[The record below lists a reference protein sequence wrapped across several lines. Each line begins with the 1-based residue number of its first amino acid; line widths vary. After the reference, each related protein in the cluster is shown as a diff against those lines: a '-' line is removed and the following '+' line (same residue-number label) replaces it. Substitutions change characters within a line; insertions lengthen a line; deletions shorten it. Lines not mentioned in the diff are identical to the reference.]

1 MLSELFDGHIFC
13 VVFNMDEYVI
23 VSIFY
28 VGVGFP
34 RVFLGAVGAHGA
46 SDSAGSVIQNTV
58 IHMWRNFER
67 FDYQLVEKPGWVWF
81 PPSVVVLLPFGLYL
95 SLVSQGCWWPLR
107 RQIPCFIGNVMVGG
121 HLLQPVRSSILQHV
135 DALDMRLMMASK
147 NCEELSSG
155 RVSASCCRLLR
166 SPTTSLT
173 GRTLILQSLGCSFI
187 FFERVFVRF
196 NVNIKKFM

>member
-1 MLSELFDGHIFC
+1 MVLDGYIFC
-13 VVFNMDEYVI
+13 LVFNIDEFVI
-23 VSIFY
+23 VSIFC

-34 RVFLGAVGAHGA
+34 RDFPGAVGAHGA

-81 PPSVVVLLPFGLYL
+81 PPSVVVLLPIGLYL
-95 SLVSQGCWWPLR
+95 SPVSQGCWWLLR
-107 RQIPCFIGNVMVGG
+107 RQIPCFTGDVMVGD
-121 HLLQPVRSSILQHV
+121 HLLQPGRSSILQHV
-135 DALDMRLMMASK
+135 ELDMRLMVASK

-155 RVSASCCRLLR
+155 RGSASCCRLLR